1 MVTRNCLKIGVLLT
15 IFVLVVVAGCKEN
28 GVQTELDKFIQRTEA
43 IGGTAY
49 DDTLAVLAA
58 GTSSQAVFA
67 NYLIGNDFYAT
78 AADSATDGGWNTK
91 SAQANLDSAE
101 VYFSRAVALDSTFI
115 EALVNLG
122 SLWDDRSG
130 MMGSRQERDH
140 RYDQAEKYYRLALVV
155 DPFEEK
161 ARCNL
166 GSMYL
171 AQRRPGDALVEFKTV
186 LEGQPRSALAHYHMA
201 IMFAE
206 AEIYQEAITEWKL
219 AAKYD
224 NSGDVGERAKA
235 NIKIIK
241 DLMNTELPKK

>member
-1 MVTRNCLKIGVLLT
+1 LVTRNGLKIVVLLVA
-15 IFVLVVVAGCKEN
+15 FLLVIVAGCKEK
-28 GVQTELDKFIQRTEA
+28 GVQTDLDKFIQRTEA
-43 IGGTAY
+43 IEGSAY

-58 GTSSQAVFA
+58 GTSTQAVYA
-67 NYLIGNDFYAT
+67 NYLIGNGFYGL
-78 AADSATDGGWNTK
+78 AADSAAVGGWNSK
-91 SAQANLDSAE
+91 SVNGNLDSADE
-101 VYFSRAVALDSTFI
+101 YFSRAVALDSTFI

-130 MMGSRQERDH
+130 MMGNRQERDH
-140 RYDQAEKYYRLALVV
+140 RFDQAEKFYRLALKV
-155 DPFEEK
+155 DPLEEK

-171 AQRRPGDALVEFKTV
+171 AQRRQSDALVEFKTV
-186 LEGQPRSALAHYHMA
+186 LEDQPRSALAHYHMA

-206 AEIYQEAITEWKL
+206 AKIYQEAITEWEL

-224 NSGDVGERAKA
+224 NSGDIGERAKA
-235 NIKIIK
+235 NIEIIK